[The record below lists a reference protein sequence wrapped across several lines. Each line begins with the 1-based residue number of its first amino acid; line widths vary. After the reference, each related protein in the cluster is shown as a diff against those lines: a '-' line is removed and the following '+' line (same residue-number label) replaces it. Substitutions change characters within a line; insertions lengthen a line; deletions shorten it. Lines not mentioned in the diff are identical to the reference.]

1 MFFNQCT
8 LAGTIATE
16 PRYRNAKRKA
26 TEPPLLV
33 GEFRL
38 RVVRQQWK
46 REQLTIRV
54 VLFGGAAETLRKYGK
69 KQGDHMLV
77 SGRLCQAKFG
87 GKEGGVIEH
96 HYLVAEDFRFLW
108 GPPGRFVKGHV
119 VLPRAEYER
128 LRSVEELAG
137 GRSADGEVAE
147 VAESPTAKDLE
158 GVASTRWGYEGRE
171 ARDRVPGWEAD

>member
-16 PRYRNAKRKA
+16 PRYRNANRKA
-26 TEPPLLV
+26 TESPLLI

-38 RVVRQQWK
+38 RVVRLQWK
-46 REQLTIRV
+46 REQLTMRV

-128 LRSVEELAG
+128 LRSLEEGAG
-137 GRSADGEVAE
+137 APPGSAAFDPLLNGATGDAE
-147 VAESPTAKDLE
+147 AAITS
-158 GVASTRWGYEGRE
+158 SRWGYEGRE
-171 ARDRVPGWEAD
+171 AKERVPGWEPD